1 MKSWKDNVRFVLV
14 EPEEPGNV
22 GASARAMKNMGFR
35 NLVLVNPPPLDEEA
49 RWFAHLALDVLD
61 AAKAFPTL
69 MEALAGM
76 HVVVGATRRRGKQRG
91 VFLPFEE
98 GMQRAFALAGRN
110 RVAVLF
116 GREKK
121 GLSNEET
128 GRCDYLVSMP
138 ADREQPS
145 LNLSHAVMVAA
156 YELSRAGGAGARE
169 KGPALVTRGE
179 LEVLYGRIS
188 ALAGRLGFP
197 SRGDRDIGKK
207 TLLHLRRFIGRAGL
221 TRAELHM
228 LHGLCGQ
235 LERRLE
241 THGKNQSD

>member
-1 MKSWKDNVRFVLV
+1 MKSWKDNVHFVIV
-14 EPEEPGNV
+14 EPGEPGNV

-35 NLVLVNPPPLDEEA
+35 NLALVNPRPLNDEA

-61 AAKAFPTL
+61 AAAVHPTL
-69 MEALAGM
+69 GDAVAGM
-76 HVVVGATRRRGKQRG
+76 HAVVGATRRKGKQRG

-98 GMQRAFALAGRN
+98 GMQRAFALAGGN
-110 RVAVLF
+110 RVALLF

-128 GRCDYLVSMP
+128 GRCDYLVSIP
-138 ADREQPS
+138 ADAEQPS

-156 YELSRAGGAGARE
+156 YELSRAGGEAVRTAEPARIT
-169 KGPALVTRGE
+169 LGE

-188 ALAGRLGFP
+188 GLLGRLEFP
-197 SRGDRDIGKK
+197 DRGNRDIGKK
-207 TLLHLRRFIGRAGL
+207 TLLHLKRFIGRAGI

-235 LERRLE
+235 LEKRLGAQGKRRD
-241 THGKNQSD
+241 K